1 MVNPVFEVT
10 ACQQYADWVKEDGR
24 GAPVRELTLRDVSDQ
39 PEVEEVQCMVY
50 GVDAL
55 KRYELGERVFAALR
69 IFVSINEDENYVQ
82 EIRAVKIKKFDMPK
96 NS

>member
-1 MVNPVFEVT
+1 MIHSIFEVT

-55 KRYELGERVFAALR
+55 KHYELGERVFAALR
-69 IFVSINEDENYVQ
+69 IFVGFDENGDYAQ
-82 EIRAVKIKKFDMPK
+82 EIRAVKVKKFDTPVD
-96 NS
+96 S